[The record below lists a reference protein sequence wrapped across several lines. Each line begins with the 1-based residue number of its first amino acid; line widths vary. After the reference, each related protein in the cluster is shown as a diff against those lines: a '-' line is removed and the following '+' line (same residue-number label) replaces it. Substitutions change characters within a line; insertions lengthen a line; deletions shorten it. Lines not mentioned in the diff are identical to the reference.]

1 MRPVNHSSQDEKDH
15 WVGWRNGW
23 KQTLWKAGLGKRKPN
38 WQAAVMVTV
47 ERRFFEDSQHAWGV
61 MGVRDGQAQNKS
73 SSTQNNDGR
82 SRGKD

>member
-1 MRPVNHSSQDEKDH
+1 MGR
-15 WVGWRNGW
+15 GNGW

-47 ERRFFEDSQHAWGV
+47 ERRFFEDSQHACGV
-61 MGVRDGQAQNKS
+61 MGVRDGQAQNSEDHS